1 MRPSRHR
8 LKPAL
13 KKLMIQGNRGG
24 ESRSPQNVLLGF
36 GEENRERGRYRRKAG
51 GGRAGGRGEGKR
63 EKGGRMQGGR
73 MEKGRKG
80 KRGRKGVSEK
90 EGGRERGMEGAR
102 VSEESRTWNK
112 VKRERENEPKFTGSR
127 PAKRSKPTTA
137 KMDITMARM
146 QRAFATACKIISR

>member
-1 MRPSRHR
+1 MREGR
-8 LKPAL
+8 KE
-13 KKLMIQGNRGG
+13 GG
-24 ESRSPQNVLLGF
+24 G
-36 GEENRERGRYRRKAG
+36 A
-51 GGRAGGRGEGKR
+51 GGRAGGRERKR
-63 EKGGRMQGGR
+63 EKGGRKQGVR
-73 MEKGRKG
+73 MEEGRKG
-80 KRGRKGVSEK
+80 KRGRKGEREK